1 VVSQFTA
8 DSIPVDKRELIR
20 VGSNL
25 VKRTEININSEGRVG
40 RALYVLAAG
49 LASVRVACGFRAE
62 TAPGRGVEL
71 IRGAERI
78 DPFAI
83 VHQLLDGATLLDEWK
98 STCDRFGISGVRL
111 GHSEAARS

>member
-1 VVSQFTA
+1 MVSQFTA
-8 DSIPVDKRELIR
+8 DSIPADKKELIR
-20 VGSNL
+20 LGSNL
-25 VKRTEININSEGRVG
+25 VKRTEININSEERVG

-83 VHQLLDGATLLDEWK
+83 VHQLLDGATSLDEWN
-98 STCDRFGISGVRL
+98 STCDRIGISSVRL
-111 GHSEAARS
+111 GQSEAALS